1 MISIQGEFYY
11 KTEFKITEVREV
23 ATKIAIIG
31 AGSGM
36 FSLSMIKDICLTPGL
51 NGSTVT
57 FMDIDERKLHIV
69 YDMCTRYARE
79 LKANLT
85 LEQTTDRET
94 ALKGSDFVIN
104 TAAAESHEHW
114 REGWQI
120 AMNLGYRF
128 GGSFHIV
135 HDEAFWINFYQLRL
149 MEAILQDM
157 ERICPTAWYVG
168 VANPV
173 MAATTYLPRKYPN
186 VKVVGLCHGY
196 RGVYGIADLLGMK
209 HDEITFEIPG
219 VNHFVWMTHFRY
231 RGKDAFPLLDEW
243 IKKHAEDYWK
253 NIPLSDHMGPKPI
266 DLYRRFGVF
275 PIGDT
280 ANPGGGAWGYW
291 YHTDDEVQKRW
302 QEDPVD
308 WFDRY
313 FEEAVDTVETIR
325 RASDPSSDL
334 FSIVPP
340 EPSGETIIP
349 LIDSIANDIPRVLI
363 VNTPNRGSYVPG
375 IPQDFAVEIPALV
388 SARGI
393 EGIQTNPLPKTI
405 LAHALHDR
413 VAPVETE
420 LEAYENGDY
429 ESLLQLILMDPWTR
443 SEAQARAL
451 IDNVLNLPYHTEM
464 KDHYRRRSN

>member
-1 MISIQGEFYY
+1 MISIQGRLNY
-11 KTEFKITEVREV
+11 KTQFKITEVREV

-51 NGSTVT
+51 SGSTVT

-85 LEQTTDRET
+85 LERTTDRET
-94 ALKGSDFVIN
+94 ALKGCDFVIN
-104 TAAAESHEHW
+104 TAASESHEHW

-120 AMNLGYRF
+120 AMEHGYRF

-149 MEAILQDM
+149 MESILQDM
-157 ERICPTAWYVG
+157 ERICPDAWYVG

-173 MAATTYLPRKYPN
+173 MAATTYLPRKYPKA
-186 VKVVGLCHGY
+186 KVVGLCHGY

-231 RGKDAFPLLDEW
+231 RGQDAFPLLDEW

-253 NIPLSDHMGPKPI
+253 TISLSDHMGPKPI

-291 YHTDDEVQKRW
+291 YHSDDEVQKRW
-302 QEDPVD
+302 QEDPID

-325 RASDPSSDL
+325 RASEPSSDL

-363 VNTPNRGSYVPG
+363 VNTLNRGSYVPG
-375 IPQDFAVEIPALV
+375 LPQDFAVEIPALV

-420 LEAYENGDY
+420 IEAYENGDY

-443 SEAQARAL
+443 SEAQARSL
-451 IDNVLNLPYHTEM
+451 IDDILNLPYHTEM
-464 KDHYRRRSN
+464 KEHYRRRSS